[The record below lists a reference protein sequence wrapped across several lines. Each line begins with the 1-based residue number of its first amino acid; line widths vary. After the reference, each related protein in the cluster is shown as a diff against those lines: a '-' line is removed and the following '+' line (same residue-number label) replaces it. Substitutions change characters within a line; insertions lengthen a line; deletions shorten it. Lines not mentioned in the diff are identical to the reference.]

1 MSTIAARTDS
11 FIRDRLPPRG
21 TWPDLRFDHAGL
33 SYPPRLNAAAE
44 LVDAWIAR
52 GHGDRPCIIGPHE
65 TWTYARFAD
74 TVDRIA
80 RRLVENYGVIPGNR
94 VLLRGP
100 NTPMLA
106 ACWMAVVKAG
116 AIAVP
121 TMPLL
126 RSGELA
132 QIIDK
137 VAVRLA
143 LCDAGFLAEMEVA
156 AAGRELTIVSFNGEP
171 GEGGTPKA
179 GLEALLPATA
189 PGFAAVDTAA
199 DDVALI
205 IFTSGTTGVPKAAA
219 HFHRDLLAVADLSPR
234 SQLNATA
241 DDVFCGSPTLAFAYG
256 IGGLLLFPLRVGASV
271 VLLERTTAER
281 LLTAMGRH
289 RATLCFTVPTL
300 YRAMTTLLEAE
311 VVPVESLSGLRACVS
326 AGEPLPAS
334 TFEAW
339 YCASGL
345 PILDSLGTTEM
356 LNAVI
361 AMPPGAI
368 RPGATGKAVP
378 GYEAMLVDDAFRPVP
393 VGQIGRLAVRGPT
406 GCLYIDDARQRQY
419 VQHGWNLTGDAFHQ
433 DADGYFWYHARTD
446 DMIVSAGYKISG
458 LEVEDVLLRHEA
470 VEECA
475 VVAAPDPLRGTIPKA
490 YVVIKRGVDA
500 ADDLARDLQDFVKDR
515 IAPYK
520 FPRDVAFID
529 ALPRTETGKIQRY
542 KLRALAQGEE
552 TRSITRIT
560 DPGPDRR
567 HTEPGGEDGVSGG

>member
-1 MSTIAARTDS
+1 MTTIAPRTDG

-21 TWPDLRFDHAGL
+21 TWPDLRFTRPELA
-33 SYPPRLNAAAE
+33 YPPRLNAAVE

-52 GHGDRPCIIGPHE
+52 GHGDRPCIIGPRE

-80 RRLVENYGVIPGNR
+80 RRLVENYGVVPGNR

-126 RSGELA
+126 RPAELG

-143 LCDAGFLAEMEVA
+143 LCDAGFRADLDVA
-156 AAGRELTIVSFNGEP
+156 AAGRDLAIVTFHEEAP
-171 GEGGTPKA
+171 TA
-179 GLEALLPATA
+179 GLEAVLPSTP
-189 PGFAAVDTAA
+189 PGFVAADTAA

-256 IGGLLLFPLRVGASV
+256 IGGLLLFPLRAGAAV
-271 VLLERTTAER
+271 VLLERVTAER
-281 LLTAMGRH
+281 LLTAMERH
-289 RATLCFTVPTL
+289 RATVCFTVPTL

-311 VVPVESLSGLRACVS
+311 VVAAESLSSLRACVS

-339 YCASGL
+339 YYASGL

-361 AMPPGAI
+361 AMPPDAI
-368 RPGATGKAVP
+368 RPGATGKPVP
-378 GYEAMLVDDAFRPVP
+378 GYDAMLVDDSFRPVP
-393 VGQIGRLAVRGPT
+393 PGQIGRLAVRGPT
-406 GCLYIDDARQRQY
+406 GCLYIDDDRQRQY
-419 VQHGWNLTGDAFHQ
+419 VQHGWNLTGDAFYQ
-433 DADGYFWYHARTD
+433 DEDGYFWYHARTD

-490 YVVIKRGVDA
+490 YVVIKPGMEA
-500 ADDLARDLQDFVKDR
+500 AADLARDLQDFVKDR

-542 KLRALAQGEE
+542 KLRAMAQGDEA
-552 TRSITRIT
+552 RSITRIA
-560 DPGPDRR
+560 DPGPDRG
-567 HTEPGGEDGVSGG
+567 HAEPEAAEPPPMPGDDEI